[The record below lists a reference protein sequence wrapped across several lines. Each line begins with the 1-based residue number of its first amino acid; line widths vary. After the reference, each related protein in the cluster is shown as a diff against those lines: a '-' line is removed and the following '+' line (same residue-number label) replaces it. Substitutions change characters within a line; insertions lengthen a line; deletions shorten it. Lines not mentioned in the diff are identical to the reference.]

1 VISNKLGDAS
11 GFPIA
16 VFQWEESVL
25 LYDRLYAL
33 FRRTKASP
41 PITSSWALYLN
52 LQRARSVEGLKIPE
66 QTWLEPRGN
75 PEWPTNAKPRALLK
89 ALQRGLERHPT
100 SQGCDADSG
109 AAQREEEHHRQSS
122 FAVTSRDADFGDA
135 HTEEEHHL
143 QSSAV
148 TSALAAGC

>member
-1 VISNKLGDAS
+1 LECSTIALGK
-11 GFPIA
+11 A
-16 VFQWEESVL
+16 VACSTRSDRKRSFTPDFL
-25 LYDRLYAL
+25 LL
-33 FRRTKASP
+33 S
-41 PITSSWALYLN
+41 
-52 LQRARSVEGLKIPE
+52 GLKIPE

-135 HTEEEHHL
+135 HREEEHL
-143 QSSAV
+143 CSDQYIGSRL
-148 TSALAAGC
+148 LA